1 MECSPVWRTEHGAAR
16 LPAHTLVMWCNTS
29 SFLYPCGPGSTS
41 GCMCGLCLCLS
52 TILPASSPILAAAIR
67 DEIVVKSV
75 QLCRPKRSASS
86 LDACWCSFG
95 GPTSAA
101 KWHRSLPQIKNDYP
115 RYMREIGHMLMLLR
129 ITRFKIEDEGL
140 VKDKLAAWA
149 CIRLDRL
156 QSGYRFIDLKDAHGR
171 PSAGKLLVNI
181 EKKFR

>member
-1 MECSPVWRTEHGAAR
+1 MEKGAWCGSPCCPHTCDVVQHLQ
-16 LPAHTLVMWCNTS
+16 LPVPLWPWLHKC
-29 SFLYPCGPGSTS
+29 
-41 GCMCGLCLCLS
+41 CMCGLCLS
-52 TILPASSPILAAAIR
+52 TTLPASSSISAAAIR
-67 DEIVVKSV
+67 DEIVAPSV
-75 QLCRPKRSASS
+75 QLCLPKRSATS

-101 KWHRSLPQIKNDYP
+101 KWHRSLPRIKNDYP
-115 RYMREIGHMLMLLR
+115 RYMCEIGHMLMLLQ
-129 ITRFKIEDEGL
+129 IKRFKIEDEGL